1 MILIHWLLTVMMFGA
16 FVSSLALRNS
26 PDHQDPHYVEV
37 GRNLIIGAWFMM
49 GCLSA
54 YTLATRGQLETHPAA
69 LVAIGLMSL
78 GAILSCLGRL
88 LQEELAATRVKCPGE
103 RSAPTANEG

>member
-1 MILIHWLLTVMMFGA
+1 VIILHWLLTSLMFGA
-16 FVSSLALRNS
+16 FVTALALRNS
-26 PDHQDPHYVEV
+26 PSHQDPHYVET
-37 GRNLIIGAWFMM
+37 GRNLIIGAWFIL

-54 YTLATRGQLETHPAA
+54 YTLVTRGHLDTHPAA

-88 LQEELAATRVKCPGE
+88 LKDELAATRVKCPGE
-103 RSAPTANEG
+103 RTVAKL